1 MPRKSPDFP
10 DDKTAPE
17 RRKNLTEDEIKD
29 LELAGGVEGGM
40 QAGSGGPKPGKD
52 RDKETPSHPDKAREK
67 R

>member
-17 RRKNLTEDEIKD
+17 RRKNLTEEEIRD

-40 QAGSGGPKPGKD
+40 QAGSGGPKPRKD
-52 RDKETPSHPDKAREK
+52 RDKGTGSPADKARGK